1 MPFCVRDLDR
11 RIELRFR
18 KPLVSISS
26 ILYFFAMTSLSDWF
40 SNLDQGGQ
48 LYRLF
53 EHIPNL
59 MFFVKDKDSRLLMG
73 NHRFLEHCGFPTNE
87 ALSGKLDQ
95 DIFPD
100 YMSEKFRRDDQTVI
114 QSKKPLLDL
123 VELFPTR
130 DRLPEWFVTHKYPI
144 FHSTGEVVG
153 VCGIVQNHEHA
164 MEDSDDPVIK
174 MVHFIKRNYAS
185 SLSIPEL
192 SKQAGLSQ
200 RQLERLFKKR
210 FRVSPREY
218 IIRLR
223 ILIAA
228 DQLTQSHK
236 TITQI
241 ALDCGFYDHSSFT
254 RYFKRNMGCLP
265 RAYRKEHSIQIR

>member
-1 MPFCVRDLDR
+1 MV
-11 RIELRFR
+11 
-18 KPLVSISS
+18 
-26 ILYFFAMTSLSDWF
+26 LYFFAMISFNNWLSK
-40 SNLDQGGQ
+40 LDQGGQ

-59 MFFVKDKDSRLLMG
+59 MFFVKDKESRLVMG
-73 NHRFLEHCGFPTNE
+73 NHRFLEHCGFATNKDL
-87 ALSGKLDQ
+87 AGKSDQ

-100 YMSEKFRRDDQTVI
+100 YMSEKFRRDDETVI
-114 QSKKPLLDL
+114 QSQKPLLDL

-130 DRLPEWFVTHKYPI
+130 DRLPEWFVTHKYPL
-144 FHSTGEVVG
+144 FHSNGDVEG
-153 VCGIVQNHEHA
+153 VCGIVQNYEQTK
-164 MEDSDDPVIK
+164 EDSDDPVIK
-174 MVHFIKRNYAS
+174 MVRLIKQNYAS

-228 DQLTQSHK
+228 DQLSQSRA

-265 RAYRKEHSIQIR
+265 LSYRQEHSI

>member
-1 MPFCVRDLDR
+1 
-11 RIELRFR
+11 
-18 KPLVSISS
+18 
-26 ILYFFAMTSLSDWF
+26 
-40 SNLDQGGQ
+40 
-48 LYRLF
+48 
-53 EHIPNL
+53 
-59 MFFVKDKDSRLLMG
+59 
-73 NHRFLEHCGFPTNE
+73 
-87 ALSGKLDQ
+87 
-95 DIFPD
+95 
-100 YMSEKFRRDDQTVI
+100 MSEKFRRDDETVI
-114 QSKKPLLDL
+114 QSQKPLLDL
-123 VELFPTR
+123 VEIFPTR
-130 DRLPEWFVTHKYPI
+130 DRLPEWFVTHKYPL
-144 FHSTGEVVG
+144 FHSNGDVEG
-153 VCGIVQNHEHA
+153 VCGIVQNYEQTK
-164 MEDSDDPVIK
+164 EDSDDPVIK
-174 MVHFIKRNYAS
+174 MVRLIKQNYAS

-228 DQLTQSHK
+228 DQLSQSRA

-265 RAYRKEHSIQIR
+265 LSYRKEHSI